1 MSEQRVGQAS
11 RLSTPSEQ
19 TGGTPVQLSI
29 IVPAWNE
36 EKYIGRAIDSL
47 QQAAQVYARER
58 GCGTEIIVVDNNSK
72 DRTGD
77 VAREHGA
84 RVVFEPVNNIG
95 KARNAGAKV
104 ARGKYIAFCDAD
116 NQVTEN
122 LLLLIHD
129 HLEDPRIAG
138 GGTWIEPERRNFKIS
153 FFYFLWGIYV
163 RCSRMGVGMM
173 HCRKADFESFG
184 GFDETIY
191 AAEDVQLAYDL
202 KKVGRPRRQKF
213 KLIKKGWVITS
224 TRKIDQT
231 PLVTMIAKLVGFG
244 FGLQKKIRSKEYCE
258 HWYEKAAR

>member
-1 MSEQRVGQAS
+1 MSEPT
-11 RLSTPSEQ
+11 LS
-19 TGGTPVQLSI
+19 V

-36 EKYIGRAIDSL
+36 EKYIGRAIGSL
-47 QQAAQVYARER
+47 KRAGEIYARER
-58 GCGTEIIVVDNNSK
+58 GCTAEIIAVDNNSQ

-77 VAREHGA
+77 VARQHGA
-84 RVVFEPVNNIG
+84 HVVFEPVNNIS
-95 KARNAGAKV
+95 KARNAGAKA

-122 LLLLIHD
+122 LLVLIHD
-129 HLEDPRIAG
+129 HLEDRKIAG
-138 GGTWIEPERRNFKIS
+138 GGTWIEPERRNVKIS

-163 RCSRMGVGMM
+163 RCSGVGVGMM

-191 AAEDVQLAYDL
+191 AAEDLQLAYDL
-202 KKVGRPRRQKF
+202 AKIGKPRGQKF
-213 KLIKKGWVITS
+213 TLIKKGWIITS

-231 PLVTMIAKLVGFG
+231 PLWTMIVKLVGFG